1 MPYTPA
7 VLSWLSAR
15 LDKPAGRITQDDV
28 SQVLKSAPA
37 KA

>member
-7 VLSWLSAR
+7 VLSWLSAH
-15 LDKPAGRITQDDV
+15 LDKPAGRITQADV
-28 SQVLKSAPA
+28 DQVLKAAPA